1 MKLELDNTLC
11 ERYPEIM
18 VNRYQTMNVTCMCWG
33 FECGD
38 GWFTILDQLMS
49 KIQHHIDWKNK
60 KDIEV
65 PQVTFDQ
72 VKEKFGSLRIYY
84 SGGDDVIDGMVQMA
98 QSMSKQEQFKEEVY
112 RKQIEKRN
120 FDQIV
125 AERVA
130 RNIRLDLAK
139 GTNIDIEC

>member
-1 MKLELDNTLC
+1 MKLELDNILC
-11 ERYPEIM
+11 ERYPYIM

-84 SGGDDVIDGMVQMA
+84 SGGDDVIDGMIQMA
-98 QSMSKQEQFKEEVY
+98 QSMSSVTCEQCGNPGSMRGRGWLYTSCNTHAKPLDQESEVKET
-112 RKQIEKRN
+112 K
-120 FDQIV
+120 
-125 AERVA
+125 
-130 RNIRLDLAK
+130 
-139 GTNIDIEC
+139 

>member
-1 MKLELDNTLC
+1 MKLELDNILC
-11 ERYPEIM
+11 ERYPDIM

-38 GWFTILDQLMS
+38 GWFTILDQLMG
-49 KIQHHIDWKNK
+49 KIQHHINWKNK

-72 VKEKFGSLRIYY
+72 VKEKFGSLSIYY

-98 QSMSKQEQFKEEVY
+98 QSMSSVTCEQCGNPGSMRGRGWLYTSCDNHAKP
-112 RKQIEKRN
+112 
-120 FDQIV
+120 
-125 AERVA
+125 
-130 RNIRLDLAK
+130 LDR
-139 GTNIDIEC
+139 ES